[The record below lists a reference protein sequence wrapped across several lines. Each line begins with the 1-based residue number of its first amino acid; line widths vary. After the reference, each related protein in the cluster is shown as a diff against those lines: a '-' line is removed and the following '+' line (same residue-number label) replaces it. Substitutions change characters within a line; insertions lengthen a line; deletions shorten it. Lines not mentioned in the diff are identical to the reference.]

1 MSLKRILR
9 RVLLAFALGGH
20 DVLGIGM
27 SREQIEELLFAMHKP
42 RIEVTISGDNKDGES
57 KKYRLAEP
65 GSTRQGGPERV
76 K

>member
-9 RVLLAFALGGH
+9 RVLLAFVLGGH
-20 DVLGIGM
+20 DVWGVGM

-42 RIEVTISGDNKDGES
+42 KIEVTISGDDGRS
-57 KKYRLAEP
+57 LLGKSRLP
-65 GSTRQGGPERV
+65 GAGSARHDGGERV

>member
-20 DVLGIGM
+20 DVWGIGM
-27 SREQIEELLFAMHKP
+27 SREQIEKLLFAMHKP
-42 RIEVTISGDNKDGES
+42 RIEVTISGYDKDGEL
-57 KKYRLAEP
+57 KKFSLAEP
-65 GSTRQGGPERV
+65 GSARHGGPERV

>member
-1 MSLKRILR
+1 MKRILR

-20 DVLGIGM
+20 DLWGIAM

-42 RIEVTISGDNKDGES
+42 RIEVTISGDDKEGES
-57 KKYRLAEP
+57 RKYSLANP
-65 GSTRQGGPERV
+65 GSARQGGPERV